1 MTIENPMLNKKSSLL
16 NIKQKLDEKSTG
28 QEFIENKNTDIN
40 VFDLINKPK
49 LKEEKVMI
57 GIKLKKEIAD
67 KVKSFSYENNMTVS
81 QVLEDIVCKMF
92 DSVELNVD
100 ALTAYEE
107 KYKKKSKKLKNRLRN
122 E

>member
-1 MTIENPMLNKKSSLL
+1 MNVENPMLNKKSSLL

-57 GIKLKKEIAD
+57 GIKLKKEVAD

-92 DSVELNVD
+92 DSVNLNED
-100 ALTAYEE
+100 ALIAYEE
-107 KYKKKSKKLKNRLRN
+107 KYKKKSKKTKK
-122 E
+122 